1 MFNARKPLV
10 RAACLVVVSAASVF
24 AITSGLAQERASRL
38 ELAAV
43 GQQASPPALNP
54 RHPDSYTVQRG
65 DTLWD
70 IAGMFLRDPW
80 YWPEIWQ
87 VNPQIENPHLIYPG
101 DVLSLAYLGDGR
113 PVINVA
119 RGPFAGGGG
128 GVERLS
134 PRIRE
139 QPLEE
144 AISTIPYD
152 ALAAFLARP
161 SVLDKD
167 QRRSAPY
174 IVAQREG
181 LLGSAG
187 RDVYARGTDAP
198 VGTVF
203 NVVSVGEELRDPDTK
218 DVLGYQGTYVGQ
230 GRVNRS
236 GDPSTVRL
244 LDSTREAIVG
254 DLLLEEEDLQPFNY
268 LPHPPSQDV
277 EGRIMSV
284 VDGVSLI
291 GQYQV
296 VVINRGANNG
306 LEPGSV
312 LRVYKTGRTVRDDV
326 PGHGVFHQK
335 VRLPDEP
342 AGTMMVFRTFDR
354 ISYALV
360 MEATDAIAVLDTV
373 RNP

>member
-1 MFNARKPLV
+1 MFHARKPLV
-10 RAACLVVVSAASVF
+10 RSACLVALSAAGVF
-24 AITSGLAQERASRL
+24 IVTAGLAQERASRL

-43 GQQASPPALNP
+43 GQPSSPPALNP
-54 RHPDSYTVQRG
+54 RHPDSYTVKRG

-87 VNPQIENPHLIYPG
+87 INPQIENPHLIFPG
-101 DVLSLAYLGDGR
+101 DVLSLAYLNDGR
-113 PVINVA
+113 PVVTVE
-119 RGPFAGGGG
+119 RGPFSGGG

-139 QPLEE
+139 EPLEE
-144 AISTIPYD
+144 AIPTIPYET
-152 ALAAFLARP
+152 LAAFLARP

-167 QRRSAPY
+167 TRRNAPY

-187 RDVYARGTDAP
+187 HDVYARGTDAP
-198 VGTVF
+198 VGSVF
-203 NVVSVGEELRDPDTK
+203 NVIAIGNELRDPDNK
-218 DVLGYQGTYVGQ
+218 DVLGYQGIYVGQ
-230 GRVNRS
+230 GRVDRT
-236 GDPSTVRL
+236 GDPATVHL
-244 LDSTREAIVG
+244 IDSAREAAVG
-254 DLLLEEEDLQPFNY
+254 DLLLQEEDVLPFNF
-268 LPHPPSQDV
+268 LPHAPQQQV

-284 VDGVSLI
+284 LDGVSLI

-296 VVINRGANNG
+296 VVINRGANSG
-306 LEPGSV
+306 LEPGNV
-312 LRVYKTGRTVRDDV
+312 LRVYKTGRTIRDDV

-373 RNP
+373 RNPQ

>member
-1 MFNARKPLV
+1 MFYARKPLV
-10 RAACLVVVSAASVF
+10 RSACLVAVSAASVF
-24 AITSGLAQERASRL
+24 IVSAGLTQERASRL

-43 GQQASPPALNP
+43 GQPSSPPALNP
-54 RHPDSYTVQRG
+54 RHPESYTVQRG

-70 IAGMFLRDPW
+70 IAAMFLRDPW

-101 DVLSLAYLGDGR
+101 DVLSLAYLNDGR
-113 PVINVA
+113 PAINVE
-119 RGPFAGGGG
+119 RGPFAGGG

-144 AISTIPYD
+144 AISTIPYET
-152 ALAAFLARP
+152 LASFLSRP
-161 SVLDKD
+161 TVLDKD
-167 QRRSAPY
+167 QRRKAPY

-181 LLGSAG
+181 LLGSSG

-198 VGTVF
+198 VGSVF
-203 NVVSVGEELRDPDTK
+203 SVVAVGGELRDPDNK
-218 DVLGYQGTYVGQ
+218 DVLGYAGIYVGQ
-230 GRVNRS
+230 GRVDRS
-236 GDPSTVRL
+236 GDPSTLRL
-244 LDSTREAIVG
+244 LESTREAAIG
-254 DLLLEEEDLQPFNY
+254 DLLIEEEVATPFNF
-268 LPHPPSQDV
+268 LPRAPAQQV

-284 VDGVSLI
+284 IDGVSLI

-296 VVINRGANNG
+296 VVINRGANSG
-306 LEPGSV
+306 LEPGNV
-312 LRVYKTGRTVRDDV
+312 LRVYKTGRTIRDEV
-326 PGHGVFHQK
+326 PGHGVFHEK

-354 ISYALV
+354 ISYALI